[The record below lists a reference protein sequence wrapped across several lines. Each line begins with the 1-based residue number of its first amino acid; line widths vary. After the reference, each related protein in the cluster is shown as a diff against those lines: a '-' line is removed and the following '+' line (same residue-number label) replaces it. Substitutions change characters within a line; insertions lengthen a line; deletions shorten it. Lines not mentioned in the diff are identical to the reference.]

1 MLEDL
6 VILVIVRQGS
16 LIRPLSLGEVFLFF
30 VEQTDLEQGINFSFI
45 GEGIGKYRI
54 LEVVDRL
61 VDLVSLREDDAELV
75 QDFRLLVEVGR
86 HLQNSNKRRYGVV
99 IGLKLF
105 VEYADAVPQLGV
117 FDVFHAVECMLVRI
131 ESLMDFIGQKA
142 AVT

>member
-45 GEGIGKYRI
+45 GEGIGQYRI

-61 VDLVSLREDDAELV
+61 IDLVSLREDDAELV

-86 HLQNSNKRRYGVV
+86 HLQNSNKR
-99 IGLKLF
+99 
-105 VEYADAVPQLGV
+105 
-117 FDVFHAVECMLVRI
+117 
-131 ESLMDFIGQKA
+131 
-142 AVT
+142 